1 MFPAACAFCLI
12 RTLRRTPVPEMRRT
26 DVDSDNLNNSARS
39 LEDAFFAKENSRLLK
54 EMRERART
62 QERRAAMREVVRV
75 DDEALIDHL
84 IALGLEPETVL
95 ALQLVPLAAIAWA
108 DGQMEPRERDAVLKA
123 AAAQGVAPDSIAGRM
138 LDKWLAT
145 AARCR
150 TRGRVEA
157 SHAGALAALS
167 PKERDDIRA
176 SALDRARSV
185 AEAAGGFLGLTSKIS
200 VHEQAVVD
208 ELSKTL
214 AD

>member
-1 MFPAACAFCLI
+1 
-12 RTLRRTPVPEMRRT
+12 MRRT
-26 DVDSDNLNNSARS
+26 DVDSDNLVHSARS
-39 LEDAFFAKENSRLLK
+39 LENAFFDKENTRLLK

-62 QERRAAMREVVRV
+62 EERRAAMREVVRV

-84 IALGLEPETVL
+84 IALGLEPQTVL

-108 DGQMEPRERDAVLKA
+108 DGEMEPREREAVLKA
-123 AAAQGVAPDSIAGRM
+123 AAAQGVAPDSIAGEM
-138 LDKWLAT
+138 LDKWLAK
-145 AARCR
+145 RP
-150 TRGRVEA
+150 
-157 SHAGALAALS
+157 GAELVDAWKRHMRALWPLLS
-167 PKERDDIRA
+167 PKERADIRA

-200 VHEQAVVD
+200 AQEQAVVD

>member
-1 MFPAACAFCLI
+1 M
-12 RTLRRTPVPEMRRT
+12 
-26 DVDSDNLNNSARS
+26 DSDNLVHSARS
-39 LEDAFFAKENSRLLK
+39 LENAFFDKENTRLLK

-84 IALGLEPETVL
+84 IALGLEPQTVL

-108 DGQMEPRERDAVLKA
+108 DGKMEPRERDAVLQA
-123 AAAQGVAPDSIAGRM
+123 AAAHGVAPDSIAREM
-138 LDKWLAT
+138 LDKWLAN
-145 AARCR
+145 RP
-150 TRGRVEA
+150 
-157 SHAGALAALS
+157 GADLVDAWKRHMRALWPQLS
-167 PKERDDIRA
+167 PKERADIRA

-200 VHEQAVVD
+200 AQEQAVVD